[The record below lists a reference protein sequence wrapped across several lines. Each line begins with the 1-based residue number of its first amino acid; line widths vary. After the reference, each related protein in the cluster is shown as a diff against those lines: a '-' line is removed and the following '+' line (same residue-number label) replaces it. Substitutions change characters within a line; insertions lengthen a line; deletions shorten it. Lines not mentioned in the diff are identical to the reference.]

1 MVYFKLTHQAIKI
14 VPNEKISLGIL
25 FLCTKLS
32 RVFFINY
39 LREKDVLNNNYMYLS
54 SSTIASFKK
63 KKKKLSVALT
73 GENVHKMQLKPSGYT
88 YTFTL

>member
-1 MVYFKLTHQAIKI
+1 
-14 VPNEKISLGIL
+14 
-25 FLCTKLS
+25 
-32 RVFFINY
+32 

>member
-1 MVYFKLTHQAIKI
+1 MCLIIIT
-14 VPNEKISLGIL
+14 
-25 FLCTKLS
+25 CT
-32 RVFFINY
+32 Y
-39 LREKDVLNNNYMYLS
+39 LLQQLQVLR
-54 SSTIASFKK
+54 K